1 MSLSFPSRLPLR
13 WDDRLPNLEDRTGNT
28 AFDPHYVYH
37 PAWAARILAET
48 QPVRHV
54 DISSTLHFC
63 TIVSAFVPVDFFDYR
78 PATLKLDNLTTGYA
92 DLMHLPFPDGSVSS
106 LSCMHVLEHV
116 GLGRYGDPLDPE
128 GDLNAAQELMRVLQP
143 GGTLLVVVPVGR
155 PRIVYNSHRIYSSAA
170 VIDAFRGLDLREF
183 SLIKDAGS
191 TEVFVRGASMKRADK
206 QLYGCGCYWFIK
218 PEVTIQRK
226 S

>member
-13 WDDRLPNLEDRTGNT
+13 WDDRLPNLEDRTEDT
-28 AFDPHYVYH
+28 AFDHHYVYH

-54 DISSTLHFC
+54 DISSTIHFC

-78 PATLKLDNLTTGYA
+78 PPAPLKLDNLTTGYA
-92 DLMHLPFPDGSVSS
+92 DLMHLPFADRSVSS

-116 GLGRYGDPLDPE
+116 GLVRYGDPLNPK
-128 GDLNAAQELMRVLQP
+128 GVLHAAQELIRVLQP

-191 TEVFVRGASMKRADK
+191 TEVFERGASMKLTDT
-206 QLYGCGCYWFIK
+206 QLYGCGCY
-218 PEVTIQRK
+218 
-226 S
+226 